1 MAVLVVGS
9 GLIGSQIARLEVE
22 RGEEVII
29 FDVSP
34 RDDALSDILP
44 IDKVRIIR
52 GDILNPYEIVRVL
65 KSAAIE
71 YVYHTA
77 AYPGFTIGC
86 QMNPY
91 AAIQVN
97 VMGLVNMLE
106 AVRLHPV
113 KTVLYTS
120 SSVLSAYVHAPLD
133 GASLDKEYAYPRPTT
148 IYSSTKLAC
157 ENFGLNYAESYGI
170 DFVAVRFAAVFGPWR
185 YGGGGGPSAL
195 IRDMAVKSIK
205 KEPISVAFS
214 SFEYVYSKDAARG
227 AVLACHSKRKD
238 RIFNIGMGRIHDL
251 REIAGLLKEVV
262 LTANITVTEGWG
274 TEAAGRAPAGS
285 GVRGTGLDDRA
296 NYRLMPDPDFTH
308 PLELSRSME
317 QLGYKPMYPMR
328 LALEDYVKCLK
339 EMGIQ

>member
-1 MAVLVVGS
+1 MLVVGS

-34 RDDALSDILP
+34 REDALADILP
-44 IDKVRIIR
+44 IEKVRIIR
-52 GDILNPYEIVRVL
+52 GDVLNPYEVMKVL
-65 KSAAIE
+65 ASENVE

-120 SSVLSAYVHAPLD
+120 SSVLSTYVHRPMD
-133 GASLDKEYAYPRPTT
+133 GTSLDKEYAYPRPST

-157 ENFGLNYAESYGI
+157 ENFGLNYAESFGI
-170 DFVAVRFAAVFGPWR
+170 GFAAVRFAAVFGPWR
-185 YGGGGGPSAL
+185 YGGGGGPTTL
-195 IRDMAVKSIK
+195 IRDMVVKAMK
-205 KEPISVAFS
+205 KEPISVAS
-214 SFEYVYSKDAARG
+214 SNFEYVYSKDAARG

-238 RIFNIGMGRIHDL
+238 RIFNIGMGRIYEF
-251 REIAGLLKEVV
+251 REIVSLVKEVIPA
-262 LTANITVTEGWG
+262 ANITVTEGWG
-274 TEAAGRAPAGS
+274 SGASPESEAVGKGS
-285 GVRGTGLDDRA
+285 DART
-296 NYRLMPDPDFTH
+296 NYRLMPAPDFRH
-308 PLELSRSME
+308 ALDLSRSTE

-328 LALEDYVKCLK
+328 VALEDYVSCLK
-339 EMGIQ
+339 EMGV